1 LNTTKAQGGR
11 VTKFVVELNGKT
23 VKTFEAASYK
33 RLGDQFI
40 FFDSQSLKVGTII
53 IVPGMS
59 VARVEGS

>member
-1 LNTTKAQGGR
+1 M
-11 VTKFVVELNGKT
+11 TKFVVELNGKT